1 MIIFIVAVVLSADE
15 TADIQADVKDVLNG
29 KDKETVSSE
38 DDIEADANVDVK
50 KGNLNDDSN

>member
-1 MIIFIVAVVLSADE
+1 MSADE